1 MEHYHIEV
9 LTPNGFSVSTQSWQ
23 NREDAV
29 KQIRDITPGQFRTVW
44 LVSHS
49 HDYRLHQ
56 HRTHSNYNKT
66 V

>member
-9 LTPNGFSVSTQSWQ
+9 LTPNGFSVSTQHWDT
-23 NREDAV
+23 REEVV

-44 LVSHS
+44 YLAHA
-49 HDYRLHQ
+49 HDARLHQ
-56 HRTHSNYNKT
+56 HGTRANFNKT